1 LTGLKKPKNTIK
13 TVAFCFVTI
22 AMRYVNRF
30 YARIFY
36 IKAGGYVPS
45 SDSPFFG
52 AAMKIDKETESNIL
66 RYHFVE
72 KWRVGTIA
80 TQLGVHHSV
89 VDRVLSQAGL
99 PKIERSPRPSMMDPY
114 LPFIIETLDRFP
126 TLTAARLYEM
136 AKQRGY
142 PGGPSQ
148 FRQRISQLRPRKQP
162 EAYLRLKTLPGEQA
176 QTDWG
181 HFGHIEIGKARR
193 PLMAFVMVL
202 SWSRQIYLQFYLNAQ
217 MENFLRGHVGAFEA
231 WDGLPK
237 VLLYDNLKS
246 AVLERQGDAI
256 RFHPTLLALSA
267 HYRFEPRPVAVAR
280 GNEKG
285 RVERA
290 IRYIRDNFFAGRHW
304 QTLQALN
311 QQADEWCQ
319 GVSADRRCPENKD
332 LSVREAFLQE
342 QPSLLALPDNP
353 FDSRERVAVIA
364 RKTPYIRFD
373 SNDYSIPHQHV
384 QKPLTVMADLAQVH
398 ILDGVEVIAEHDRS
412 FDKGQQVEDEDH
424 INALWLAKTH
434 ARLHRGQ
441 DRLSAASDHVP
452 ALLQQSIER
461 GHVLKTTVRLLNQ
474 LLDDYGRAELHCA
487 LNEALKQQ
495 SPYPQAVQQ
504 ILERRRDEQNKPPP
518 LAVAVPAKV
527 KQYSV
532 KPASLSDYDQLSAQT
547 EEDEKND

>member
-1 LTGLKKPKNTIK
+1 
-13 TVAFCFVTI
+13 
-22 AMRYVNRF
+22 
-30 YARIFY
+30 
-36 IKAGGYVPS
+36 
-45 SDSPFFG
+45 
-52 AAMKIDKETESNIL
+52 MKIDQDTESKIL

-99 PKIERSPRPSMMDPY
+99 PKIERSPRACMIDPY
-114 LPFIIETLDRFP
+114 LPFIVRTLEIFP

-136 AKQRGY
+136 AQQRGY

-162 EAYLRLKTLPGEQA
+162 EAYLRLKTLAGEQA
-176 QTDWG
+176 QVDWG

-231 WDGLPK
+231 WDGLPR
-237 VLLYDNLKS
+237 VLLFDNLRS

-290 IRYIRDNFFAGRHW
+290 IRYIRDSFFAGRHW
-304 QTLQALN
+304 QTLQELN

-319 GVSADRRCPENKD
+319 GISADRRCPENKD

-353 FDSRERVAVIA
+353 FDSRERVEVIA

-373 SNDYSIPHQHV
+373 LNDYSIPHGRV
-384 QKPLTVMADLAQVH
+384 QKNLTVLADLTRVH
-398 ILDGVEVIAEHDRS
+398 ILDGADVIAEHDRS
-412 FDKGQQVEDEDH
+412 FDKGEQIEDEDH

-434 ARLHRGQ
+434 AKLHRGQ
-441 DRLSAASDHVP
+441 DRLNAASDHVP

-487 LNEALKQQ
+487 LQEALKQQ

-518 LAVAVPAKV
+518 LAVAVPEKV
-527 KQYSV
+527 RQYSV
-532 KPASLSDYDQLSAQT
+532 KPASLSDYDQLSAPT
-547 EEDEKND
+547 EDDEKND

>member
-1 LTGLKKPKNTIK
+1 M
-13 TVAFCFVTI
+13 A
-22 AMRYVNRF
+22 
-30 YARIFY
+30 
-36 IKAGGYVPS
+36 
-45 SDSPFFG
+45 
-52 AAMKIDKETESNIL
+52 IDKELESRIL

-80 TQLGVHHSV
+80 TQLGIHHSV

-99 PKIERSPRPSMMDPY
+99 PKVERSPRSCLIDPY
-114 LPFIIETLDRFP
+114 LPFITETLGIFP
-126 TLTAARLYEM
+126 TLTAVRLYEM
-136 AKQRGY
+136 ARQRGY

-148 FRQRISQLRPRKQP
+148 FRQRISQMRPRKQP
-162 EAYLRLKTLPGEQA
+162 EAYLRLKTLPGEQS
-176 QTDWG
+176 QVDWA
-181 HFGHIEIGKARR
+181 HLGHIEIGKARR

-231 WDGLPK
+231 WNGLPR
-237 VLLYDNLKS
+237 VLLYDNLRS

-304 QTLQALN
+304 TTLDELN

-342 QPSLLALPDNP
+342 QPGLLALPDNP
-353 FDSRERVAVIA
+353 FDSRERVQVIA

-373 SNDYSIPHQHV
+373 LNDYSIPHQQV
-384 QKPLTVMADLAQVH
+384 QKPLTVTADLAQVR
-398 ILDGVEVIAEHDRS
+398 ILDGADVIAEHDRS
-412 FDKGQQVEDEDH
+412 FDKGEQIEDEMH
-424 INALWLAKTH
+424 INALWVAKTH
-434 ARLHRGQ
+434 AKLHRGQ
-441 DRLSAASDHVP
+441 DRLNAASDHVP
-452 ALLQQSIER
+452 VLLQQSIER
-461 GHVLKTTVRLLNQ
+461 GHVLKTSVRLLNQ
-474 LLDDYGRAELHCA
+474 LLDDYGRAELHGA
-487 LNEALKQQ
+487 LSEALQQQ

-518 LAVAVPAKV
+518 LAVAVPEKV
-527 KQYSV
+527 RQYSV
-532 KPASLSDYDQLSAQT
+532 KPASLSDYDQLSAPT
-547 EEDEKND
+547 EEDRK